1 MRAMNKELKDLLER
15 FEIDKKVGIDSS
27 MLAKFLLSSINSMA
41 NLRDSIIE
49 KEEKEDKKK
58 GSNNDEEFVEQMYQ
72 LYPSKCPIQ
81 NRSLG
86 KSSKDKERIR
96 QLMKKYSKD
105 AIEFVIRNEVN
116 QKYNKSWMSNF
127 STFLNNFP
135 DPTQIDGYKP
145 TTKSSLPEGWTQE
158 RYDMYIRNGYTI
170 TEDGRLFKDG
180 REIK

>member
-1 MRAMNKELKDLLER
+1 MSTMNNEMKELLEKY
-15 FEIDKKVGIDSS
+15 ELDKKVGIDSS
-27 MLAKFLLSSINSMA
+27 VLAKFILSSISSLE
-41 NLRDSIIE
+41 NLRDSFIE
-49 KEEKEDKKK
+49 KVEKEKRKD
-58 GSNNDEEFVEQMYQ
+58 SDDDEEFIEQMYK
-72 LYPSKCPIQ
+72 LYPPKCPIQ

-86 KSSKDKERIR
+86 KSSKDKDRIK

-105 AIEFVIRNEVN
+105 AIEFVIRNEIN

-135 DPTQIDGYKP
+135 DPTQIDGYKAEAKP
-145 TTKSSLPEGWTQE
+145 SLPNGWTQE

-170 TEDGRLFKDG
+170 TDDGRLFKDG

>member
-1 MRAMNKELKDLLER
+1 MASINKELKDLLER
-15 FEIDKKVGIDSS
+15 FEIDRKVGIDSS
-27 MLAKFLLSSINSMA
+27 MLAKFLLSSINSIE

-49 KEEKEDKKK
+49 KEEKEKKK
-58 GSNNDEEFVEQMYQ
+58 DTDNDEEFVEQMYQ

-96 QLMKKYSKD
+96 QLLKKYSKD

-145 TTKSSLPEGWTQE
+145 ETKPSLPEGWIQE
-158 RYDMYIRNGYTI
+158 RYDMFIRNGYTI
-170 TEDGRLFKDG
+170 TPEGRVFLDGK
-180 REIK
+180 EYK

>member
-1 MRAMNKELKDLLER
+1 MASINKELKDLLER

-27 MLAKFLLSSINSMA
+27 VLAKFLLSSINSME

-49 KEEKEDKKK
+49 KEEKEKKK
-58 GSNNDEEFVEQMYQ
+58 DTDNDEEFVEQMYQ

-96 QLMKKYSKD
+96 QLLKKYSKD

-145 TTKSSLPEGWTQE
+145 EIKPSLPEGWTQE
-158 RYDMYIRNGYTI
+158 RYDMFIRNGYTI
-170 TEDGRLFKDG
+170 TPRGRVFKDG
-180 REIK
+180 KEYK

>member
-1 MRAMNKELKDLLER
+1 MASINKELKDLLER
-15 FEIDKKVGIDSS
+15 FEIDRKVGIDSS
-27 MLAKFLLSSINSMA
+27 MLAKFLLSSINSME

-58 GSNNDEEFVEQMYQ
+58 GSDNDEEFVERMYQ

-135 DPTQIDGYKP
+135 DPTQIDGYINREK
-145 TTKSSLPEGWTQE
+145 K
-158 RYDMYIRNGYTI
+158 I
-170 TEDGRLFKDG
+170 TEDNRTIINGQ
-180 REIK
+180 IYQ

>member
-1 MRAMNKELKDLLER
+1 MLQPPAESWGELFFRSMASINKELKDILEK

-27 MLAKFLLSSINSMA
+27 VLAKFVLSSISSLE

-49 KEEKEDKKK
+49 KEEKEKKK
-58 GSNNDEEFVEQMYQ
+58 DSDDEEFVEQMYK

-86 KSSKDKERIR
+86 KTSKDKDRIR
-96 QLMKKYSKD
+96 KLLKRYTKEE
-105 AIEFVIRNEVN
+105 IEFVIRNEVN

-135 DPTQIDGYKP
+135 DPTQID
-145 TTKSSLPEGWTQE
+145 
-158 RYDMYIRNGYTI
+158 
-170 TEDGRLFKDG
+170 DGKGSICCEESVESNKVIISGVEYR
-180 REIK
+180 